1 MTNEDVV
8 ILTVFIGGIV
18 AILAVALVID
28 GIMNKYDK

>member
-18 AILAVALVID
+18 AILAVAVVID
-28 GIMNKYDK
+28 AIMNKYDK